1 MKLFVIS
8 DIHGSDTYFE
18 IAFKKFRESG
28 AEKLVI
34 LGDIY
39 YHGPRNPLPE
49 GYDPK
54 KINPVLNSI
63 KDKII
68 AVKGNC
74 DAEVDQMISEFKI
87 NEQLIITTPL
97 HKKIGLIHGHHGY
110 ASLGKCDLYLSGHT
124 HISALDKKDG
134 SIYANPGSIS
144 LPKADKS
151 RNYIIVDDTSVSI
164 YDLLTDKLIAAS
176 AY

>member
-18 IAFKKFRESG
+18 IALQKFIASK

-54 KINPVLNSI
+54 KVNPVLNSL
-63 KDKII
+63 KDKIV
-68 AVKGNC
+68 AVRGNC
-74 DAEVDQMISEFKI
+74 DAEVDQMISDFKI
-87 NEQLIITTPL
+87 NEQLVITTPSN
-97 HKKIGLIHGHHGY
+97 KKIGLIHGHHGFD
-110 ASLGKCDLYLSGHT
+110 SLGKCDLYLSGHT
-124 HISALDKKDG
+124 HISVLDKKDG
-134 SIYANPGSIS
+134 SVYANPGSIS

-151 RNYIIVDDTSVSI
+151 RNYIIVDDSSISI
-164 YDLLTDKLIAAS
+164 YDLLTDELIKTS